1 MRFPVSP
8 RLSDSS
14 SCNDFDKIT
23 QRECKAVCEIRF
35 SLINLVIEAVIHS
48 VIGAGLITRRGT
60 VNPWKYLDLQRSQ
73 DKTRD
78 KTTEQEISDARN
90 KVELICD
97 SLKFN

>member
-1 MRFPVSP
+1 MRNPFFINKS
-8 RLSDSS
+8 RYRGG
-14 SCNDFDKIT
+14 N
-23 QRECKAVCEIRF
+23 
-35 SLINLVIEAVIHS
+35 SLGNRR
-48 VIGAGLITRRGT
+48 GANNASRGT

>member
-1 MRFPVSP
+1 MRNPFFINKS
-8 RLSDSS
+8 RYRGG
-14 SCNDFDKIT
+14 N
-23 QRECKAVCEIRF
+23 
-35 SLINLVIEAVIHS
+35 SLGNN
-48 VIGAGLITRRGT
+48 AGLITRRGT